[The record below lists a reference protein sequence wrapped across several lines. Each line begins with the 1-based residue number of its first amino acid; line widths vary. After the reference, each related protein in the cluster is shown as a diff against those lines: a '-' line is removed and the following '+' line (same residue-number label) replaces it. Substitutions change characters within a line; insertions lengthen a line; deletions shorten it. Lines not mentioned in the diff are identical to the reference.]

1 MRPRGNA
8 VAIAFR
14 CKPGTELTMQ
24 EQTYARRS
32 ATAGMARCRAPST
45 QALAFALTVILGV
58 GPVLA
63 ATAIP
68 PESTLEAQGVTI
80 REIRINARPIYD
92 ESVAGERTSLM
103 RFANRIHVDTHEEV
117 IRAQLLFKSGDRY
130 SARVLRETE
139 RNLRKLRFLREPVIT
154 VVAVHSGQVDIE
166 VRTIDVWTLSPT
178 FEFSRNGGDNR
189 TSIGIQDFNFL
200 GYGKTL
206 ELSHKS
212 DRDRSSNVLAYNDPN
227 LAYSRWKLDLAFS
240 NNSDGHD
247 HRVAIERPF
256 FALDTE
262 NSYGLSLRDTDELAR
277 RYALGDEVDIYRR
290 RQSTMDAFVG
300 RSQGLIEGWSQR
312 HTVGLR
318 RDDSRFDLH
327 PPGPSAAA
335 APDDR
340 DLAYPY
346 YRFEAIEDDF
356 GTTTNRDVIGRTED
370 EAYGRRY
377 LLELGYASRS
387 LGSNRDAALIRAE
400 LADGYHLSARQSA
413 FASAAFSARLEGG
426 QWVDSLLAT
435 QVRYFFRHSQR
446 SVFYAGL
453 SADVGNRL
461 DADHDLLLGG
471 DNGMRAYPIA
481 FQSGEKRALLT
492 LEQRYFTDWQVYRTF
507 TVGAAVFADIGRVW
521 GPNSI
526 DAPLLGTVKDFGIG
540 LRFGNLRSARANV
553 LHVDL
558 AWPVDDPINSGP
570 QLMVETRSTF

>member
-1 MRPRGNA
+1 
-8 VAIAFR
+8 
-14 CKPGTELTMQ
+14 MQ
-24 EQTYARRS
+24 EQAFGRRLASADPIS
-32 ATAGMARCRAPST
+32 ATNGQRWQAPSSMARVV
-45 QALAFALTVILGV
+45 ALVSIFGI

-68 PESTLEAQGVTI
+68 SESTLEAEGFLI
-80 REIRINARPIYD
+80 REIRINPQPIYD
-92 ESVAGERTSLM
+92 ESVPGERTYLM
-103 RFANRIHVDTHEEV
+103 RLVNRLHVGTQDDV
-117 IRAQLLFKSGDRY
+117 IRAQLLFKTGDRY

-139 RNLRKLRFLREPVIT
+139 RNLRKLRFLREPVIS
-154 VVAVHSGQVDIE
+154 VVEVADGQVDLE

-212 DRDRSSNVLAYNDPN
+212 DRDRNSNVLAYNDPN
-227 LAYSRWKLDLAFS
+227 LAFSRWKLDLEFS

-247 HRVAIERPF
+247 HRVAVERPF

-262 NSYGLSLRDTDELAR
+262 NSYGLSLRDTDALAR
-277 RYALGDEVDIYRR
+277 RYALGEEVDIYRR
-290 RQSTMDAFVG
+290 QQTTADAFFG
-300 RSQGLIEGWSQR
+300 HSQGLIEGWSQR
-312 HTVGLR
+312 HTFGLR
-318 RDDSRFDLH
+318 LDDSRFDVH
-327 PPGPSAAA
+327 PLGPTAAA
-335 APDDR
+335 PPDDR

-370 EAYGRRY
+370 EAFGRRY
-377 LLELGYASRS
+377 MLELGVASGS
-387 LGSNRDAALIRAE
+387 LGSDRDAALVRAE
-400 LADGYHLSARQSA
+400 ASDGYHLSARQSA
-413 FASAAFSARLEGG
+413 FVSAAVSARHEGG
-426 QWVDSLLAT
+426 QWADSLFSTSA
-435 QVRYFFRHSQR
+435 RYFYRHSQR
-446 SVFYAGL
+446 SVFYAGV
-453 SADVGNRL
+453 SADIGSNL

-492 LEQRYFTDWQVYRTF
+492 LEQRYFTDWQIYRTF
-507 TVGAAVFADIGRVW
+507 TVGAAMFADIGRVW

-526 DAPLLGTVKDFGIG
+526 NAPVLGTVKDFGIG

-558 AWPVDDPINSGP
+558 AWPVDDPFNSGP
-570 QLMVETRSTF
+570 QLMIETRSTF

>member
-1 MRPRGNA
+1 
-8 VAIAFR
+8 
-14 CKPGTELTMQ
+14 MQ
-24 EQTYARRS
+24 EQPFSLPLVGWSSS
-32 ATAGMARCRAPST
+32 AASAGPAICAPLPSPLVL
-45 QALAFALTVILGV
+45 ALACFLGS

-63 ATAIP
+63 ATAAP
-68 PESTLEAQGVTI
+68 LQPTLEPEGAVI
-80 REIRINARPIYD
+80 RAIRINPQPIYD
-92 ESVAGERTSLM
+92 ESVPGERTALM
-103 RFANRIHVDTHEEV
+103 RLVNRLHVGTHDDV
-117 IRAQLLFKSGDRY
+117 IRAQLLFRSGDRY
-130 SARVLRETE
+130 SGRVLRETE
-139 RNLRKLRFLREPVIT
+139 RNLRKLRFLREPVIRVT
-154 VVAVHSGQVDIE
+154 AVDNGQVDLE
-166 VRTIDVWTLSPT
+166 VRTTDVWTLSPT

-189 TSIGIQDFNFL
+189 TSVGIQDFNFL
-200 GYGKTL
+200 GFGKTV
-206 ELSHKS
+206 EISHKS
-212 DRDRSSNVLAYNDPN
+212 NRDRDSNVLSYNDPN
-227 LAYSRWKLDLAFS
+227 LAYSRWKLDLEFS
-240 NNSDGHD
+240 ENSDGHD
-247 HRVAIERPF
+247 RRAAVERPF

-262 NSYGLSLRDTDELAR
+262 NSYGFSVRDVDTLAR
-277 RYALGDEVDIYRR
+277 RYALGEEVDIYRL
-290 RQSTMDAFVG
+290 QHTAADAFFG

-312 HTVGLR
+312 HTFGLR
-318 RDDSRFDLH
+318 LDDSRFDVH

-335 APDDR
+335 PPDDR

-377 LLELGYASRS
+377 LLELGLASTS
-387 LGSNRDAALIRAE
+387 IGSDRDAALVRAE
-400 LADGYHLSARQSA
+400 VSDGYHLSARQSA
-413 FASAAFSARLEGG
+413 FVSAALSARHEDG
-426 QWVDSLLAT
+426 QWIDNLVAT
-435 QVRYFFRHSQR
+435 SARYYYRHSQR

-453 SADVGNRL
+453 SADFGNKL

-507 TVGAAVFADIGRVW
+507 TVGAAVFVDIGRVW

-526 DAPLLGTVKDFGIG
+526 NAPVLGTVKDFGIG

-558 AWPVDDPINSGP
+558 AWPVDDPFNSGP